1 MKKFLSFCLTK
12 IFLVITVLSIPL
24 LTFAANG
31 HGLTDV
37 AKKTGLYSAETN
49 IGLIISKIIVLIL
62 GFLGLIMVILIII
75 AGFQWMTAGGNSETI
90 KKAKER
96 ITSAI
101 IGLIIIFLSLS
112 ISYFVI
118 ENLKEI
124 LGVGSIW

>member
-1 MKKFLSFCLTK
+1 MKKFLSSYLTK
-12 IFLVITVLSIPL
+12 IFLVIATSSIPL
-24 LTFAANG
+24 LTLATNG

-37 AKKTGLYSAETN
+37 AKKTGLYSSETN
-49 IGLIISKIIVLIL
+49 IGLIISKIIILIL

-118 ENLKEI
+118 ENLKEV
-124 LGVGSIW
+124 LGIGSIW